1 MSSSRAG
8 ATNCMR
14 PRDLLDSQYQTTERA
29 RYVGCR
35 DACTGM
41 LLTVGESG
49 GLSRQAIV
57 VETGS
62 LVSHGIRAT
71 TPLPVFRP

>member
-1 MSSSRAG
+1 MSGARTG
-8 ATNCMR
+8 ATNWMR

-29 RYVGCR
+29 RYVGSR

-49 GLSRQAIV
+49 ELSRREIV